1 MPPSS
6 EDQFNNELYT
16 RSLELLQQY
25 HGKLVTTACPVILCS
40 ALPTHHRSNKSLR
53 NPFKVIVL
61 DDVADGT
68 LVTVRAGNDE
78 NCCAEIK
85 NYTAVIKDQVAV
97 FNDIRFIGRSGRG
110 RFSCISH
117 FRVQTLELYCYFEG
131 CGFSFRDDVFRSFD
145 NVCGDMTN
153 SGLKSF

>member
-1 MPPSS
+1 MCLNAPPVIAPSDAIKFHFDMVWRQECTLMPPSS

-25 HGKLVTTACPVILCS
+25 HGKLVSTACPVILCS

-61 DDVADGT
+61 DDVPDNT

-85 NYTAVIKDQVAV
+85 NYTAVIKDQVAI

-110 RFSCISH
+110 EF
-117 FRVQTLELYCYFEG
+117 Y
-131 CGFSFRDDVFRSFD
+131 DDVF
-145 NVCGDMTN
+145 N
-153 SGLKSF
+153 